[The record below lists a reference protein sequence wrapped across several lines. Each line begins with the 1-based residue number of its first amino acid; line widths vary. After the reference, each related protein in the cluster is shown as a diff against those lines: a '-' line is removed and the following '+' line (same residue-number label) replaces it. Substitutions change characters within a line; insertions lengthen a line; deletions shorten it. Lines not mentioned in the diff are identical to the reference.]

1 MAEKGIDFAQQTNI
15 YKEKKQK
22 KLLMKGMAFSF
33 LVPIIALGML
43 GAVYFYKVV
52 QERRVASVEKKI
64 EQERSQRNFNELA
77 ELLSVSTKLNFVREF
92 SQKQKF
98 WSGFLGEI
106 TGKTFPSI
114 RFTSIEGAF
123 NYDINKSSGAS
134 STSVASSTVA
144 KNKESNVVIEM
155 VASSLNDI
163 SKQIVAFE
171 KSEKIETITIGD
183 ISLEDRGLVFTMTL
197 VLAPTAMERLA
208 YEPKGLDTVEI
219 DISEPSS
226 VENEN
231 PGNLIPSEE
240 LNNLNSN

>member
-1 MAEKGIDFAQQTNI
+1 MAEKGIDFAKQTNI

-43 GAVYFYKVV
+43 GSVYFYKVI
-52 QERRVASVEKKI
+52 QEKKVASIEKKI

-77 ELLSVSTKLNFVREF
+77 EILSVSTKLNFVREF

-123 NYDINKSSGAS
+123 GYDIENSATSV
-134 STSVASSTVA
+134 STSKIAR
-144 KNKESNVVIEM
+144 NGKENIVIEM
-155 VASSLNDI
+155 ISSSLNDI
-163 SKQIVAFE
+163 SKQIIAFE
-171 KSEKIETITIGD
+171 KSEKIESITIGD

-197 VLAPTAMERLA
+197 DLAPTAMERLA
-208 YEPKGLDTVEI
+208 YEPKELNSIET
-219 DISEPSS
+219 DISAPGSAEG
-226 VENEN
+226 ENLN
-231 PGNLIPSEE
+231 NLIPDEE
-240 LNNLNSN
+240 LNNLNSNE

>member
-1 MAEKGIDFAQQTNI
+1 VAEKGIDFAKQTNI

-43 GAVYFYKVV
+43 GSVYFYKVI
-52 QERRVASVEKKI
+52 QEKKVASIEKKI

-77 ELLSVSTKLNFVREF
+77 EILSVSTKLNFVREF

-123 NYDINKSSGAS
+123 GYDIENSATSV
-134 STSVASSTVA
+134 STSKIAR
-144 KNKESNVVIEM
+144 NGKENIVIEM
-155 VASSLNDI
+155 ISSSLNDI
-163 SKQIVAFE
+163 SKQIIAFE
-171 KSEKIETITIGD
+171 KSEKIESITIGD

-197 VLAPTAMERLA
+197 DLVPTAMERLA
-208 YEPKGLDTVEI
+208 YEPKELDSIET
-219 DISEPSS
+219 DISEPGSTEG
-226 VENEN
+226 ENLN
-231 PGNLIPSEE
+231 NLIPDEE

>member
-1 MAEKGIDFAQQTNI
+1 MAEKGIDFAKQTNI

-43 GAVYFYKVV
+43 GSVYFYKVI
-52 QERRVASVEKKI
+52 QEKKVASIEKKI

-77 ELLSVSTKLNFVREF
+77 EILSVSTKLNFVREF

-123 NYDINKSSGAS
+123 GYDIENSATSV
-134 STSVASSTVA
+134 STSKIAR
-144 KNKESNVVIEM
+144 NGKENIVIEM
-155 VASSLNDI
+155 ISSSLNDI
-163 SKQIVAFE
+163 SKQIIAFE
-171 KSEKIETITIGD
+171 KSEKIESITIGD

-197 VLAPTAMERLA
+197 ELEPTAMERLA
-208 YEPKGLDTVEI
+208 YEPKELNSIET
-219 DISEPSS
+219 DISAPGSAEG
-226 VENEN
+226 ENLN
-231 PGNLIPSEE
+231 NLIPDEE
-240 LNNLNSN
+240 LNNLNSNE

>member
-1 MAEKGIDFAQQTNI
+1 VAEKGIDFAKQTNI

-22 KLLMKGMAFSF
+22 KLLMKGMAFSV

-43 GAVYFYKVV
+43 GSVYFYKVI
-52 QERRVASVEKKI
+52 QEKKVASIEKKI

-77 ELLSVSTKLNFVREF
+77 EILSVSTKLNFVREF

-114 RFTSIEGAF
+114 HFTSIEGAF
-123 NYDINKSSGAS
+123 GYDIENSA
-134 STSVASSTVA
+134 TSVASASTSTIA
-144 KNKESNVVIEM
+144 RSGEENIVIEM
-155 VASSLNDI
+155 IASSLNDI
-163 SKQIVAFE
+163 SKQIIAFE
-171 KSEKIETITIGD
+171 KSEKIESITIGD

-197 VLAPTAMERLA
+197 DLAPTAMERLA
-208 YEPKGLDTVEI
+208 YEPKELNSIET
-219 DISEPSS
+219 DISAPGSAEG
-226 VENEN
+226 ENLD
-231 PGNLIPSEE
+231 NLIPDEE